1 MENSSGNSTP
11 VFGSQTDGE
20 KIDILTA
27 KVSYKSQILSNLI
40 EDYLVMKTSMSM
52 DKALEKY
59 ARAINRQSFID
70 AKHQKVDRS
79 IIAL

>member
-1 MENSSGNSTP
+1 M
-11 VFGSQTDGE
+11 FGSQIDGE
-20 KIDILTA
+20 KIDILTS

-59 ARAINRQSFID
+59 ARAIKRQSYID